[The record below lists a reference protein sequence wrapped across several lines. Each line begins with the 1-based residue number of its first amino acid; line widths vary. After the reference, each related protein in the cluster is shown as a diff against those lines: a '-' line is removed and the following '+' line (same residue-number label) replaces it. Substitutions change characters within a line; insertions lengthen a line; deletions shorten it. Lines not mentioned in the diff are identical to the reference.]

1 MMFEWLAKEAIYIH
15 LLGPSMA
22 ISCWKLPLE
31 SHQVCFFITT
41 PFRGFACPASSSSNS
56 ISRSPVNARIGM
68 KEKFSYSLWVN
79 HHEKK
84 KKWIGTFPFDVNS
97 GGWKTKRSFS
107 KRFFL
112 SQIFMLCLCL
122 QEACDWNSR
131 VLVWDFEI
139 FYLPTTSTPAFFALF
154 KSDEKDPFTS
164 EPACLSILS
173 VQNLENGRKKCLY
186 RLDVVYGNTDID
198 LSGLTNWK
206 GKRLACWPR

>member
-1 MMFEWLAKEAIYIH
+1 MFEWLAKEAIYIH

-97 GGWKTKRSFS
+97 SVGWKTIRKARLILKVFS
-107 KRFFL
+107 KRFFFL
-112 SQIFMLCLCL
+112 HLKYLCYPCSQ
-122 QEACDWNSR
+122 ACDWNSR
-131 VLVWDFEI
+131 VLVRDFLDSSLSANNINTRI
-139 FYLPTTSTPAFFALF
+139 FCPFQIRWKGSFYVYL
-154 KSDEKDPFTS
+154 
-164 EPACLSILS
+164 PACLSILS
-173 VQNLENGRKKCLY
+173 VQNLENGRKN
-186 RLDVVYGNTDID
+186 VYIG
-198 LSGLTNWK
+198 
-206 GKRLACWPR
+206 